1 MNLDRDPDSNSS
13 QIKFDA
19 TFNNLFD
26 LKKKLFLI
34 TKVSIYFLFCFQYSH
49 THTYICMY
57 NKYLK
62 FKNK

>member
-34 TKVSIYFLFCFQYSH
+34 TKVSIYFYFASSIH
-49 THTYICMY
+49 THTHIYVCII
-57 NKYLK
+57 NI
-62 FKNK
+62 

>member
-1 MNLDRDPDSNSS
+1 MNLERDPDSNSS

-34 TKVSIYFLFCFQYSH
+34 TKVSIYFYFASSIH
-49 THTYICMY
+49 THTHIYMY
-57 NKYLK
+57 V
-62 FKNK
+62 